1 MKPLLTRCLTGFKGT
16 SGLGRGAF
24 CRYHHAMARKASRGL
39 WRALR
44 FLGTVVAVLVSIPLV
59 LTPVYLVVDP
69 VSVPMLER
77 YLTGRPVVRTWRDI
91 DDISDR
97 LKASIILS
105 EDGQFCRHW
114 GVDVGALRAEIDNFV
129 AGEPVRGAS
138 TLTMQVAR
146 NLFLWNDQSHVR
158 KALEIPLA
166 LYVDLI
172 LPKKRIMEI
181 YLNIAEWGPE
191 GEFGAAAGSERAFG
205 REPQNLDWR
214 TASLLAVTLPNPLVR
229 NPAQPNAGLLRVAG
243 IVEERARTYGERAA
257 CVGRNGKLD
266 L

>member
-1 MKPLLTRCLTGFKGT
+1 
-16 SGLGRGAF
+16 
-24 CRYHHAMARKASRGL
+24 MARKASRGL
-39 WRALR
+39 RRALR
-44 FLGTVVAVLVSIPLV
+44 FIGTVIAVLVSIPLV

-69 VSVPMLER
+69 MSVPMLER

-91 DDISDR
+91 DEISDR
-97 LKASIILS
+97 LKASTILS

-114 GVDVGALRAEIDNFV
+114 GVDIGALRAEIDNFV
-129 AGEPVRGAS
+129 AGEPARGAS

-146 NLFLWNDQSHVR
+146 NLFLWNDPDPIR
-158 KALEIPLA
+158 KALEVPLA
-166 LYVDLI
+166 IYVDLI

-243 IVEERARTYGERAA
+243 IVEERARTYGARAA
-257 CVGRNGKLD
+257 CVGRGGELD

>member
-1 MKPLLTRCLTGFKGT
+1 
-16 SGLGRGAF
+16 
-24 CRYHHAMARKASRGL
+24 MARKASKGF
-39 WRALR
+39 WRVLR
-44 FLGTVVAVLVSIPLV
+44 FFGALAAVLVAIPLL

-97 LKASIILS
+97 LKASVILS

-114 GVDVGALRAEIDNFV
+114 GVDVAALRVEIDNFI
-129 AGEPVRGAS
+129 AGEPARGAS

-146 NLFLWNDQSHVR
+146 NLFLWNDPDPIR
-158 KALEIPLA
+158 KLLEVPLA
-166 LYVDLI
+166 LYVDLV

-181 YLNIAEWGPE
+181 YLNIAEWGPQ
-191 GEFGAAAGSERAFG
+191 GEFGVAAGSKRAFG

-214 TASLLAVTLPNPLVR
+214 TASLLTVTLPNPLLR
-229 NPAQPNAGLLRVAG
+229 NPARPNAGLLRVAG
-243 IVEERARTYGERAA
+243 IVEERARTYGVRAS
-257 CVGRNGKLD
+257 CVGQGGRLD

>member
-1 MKPLLTRCLTGFKGT
+1 TIL
-16 SGLGRGAF
+16 
-24 CRYHHAMARKASRGL
+24 
-39 WRALR
+39 
-44 FLGTVVAVLVSIPLV
+44 AVLVAIPLV

-77 YLTGRPVVRTWRDI
+77 YLTGRPVVRQWRDI

-97 LKASIILS
+97 LKASVILS

-114 GVDVGALRAEIDNFV
+114 GVDVGALRDEVDNV
-129 AGEPVRGAS
+129 LNGRPARGAS

-146 NLFLWNDQSHVR
+146 NLFLTNDPSIFR

-166 LYVDLI
+166 LYIDLVI
-172 LPKKRIMEI
+172 PKKRIMEI
-181 YLNIAEWGPE
+181 YLNIAEWGPQ
-191 GEFGAAAGSERAFG
+191 GEFGIEAGARRAFG

-214 TASLLAVTLPNPLVR
+214 TASLRAVTPPKPLRR
-229 NPAQPNAGLLRVAG
+229 NPARPNSGLSRIAGA
-243 IVEERARTYGERAA
+243 VEERARQYGERAT
-257 CVGRNGKLD
+257 CVGQNGRLA